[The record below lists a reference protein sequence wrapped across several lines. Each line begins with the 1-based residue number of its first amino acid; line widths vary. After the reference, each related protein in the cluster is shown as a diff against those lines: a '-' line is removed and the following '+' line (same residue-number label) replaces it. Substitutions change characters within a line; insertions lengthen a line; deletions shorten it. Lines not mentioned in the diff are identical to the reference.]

1 MVLAAQSDGMWER
14 DRPDH
19 DRLKCSTSLS
29 FCGTIRVVGIS
40 STKAVSKQVLGG
52 KNCFMIAVVDMSGD
66 SEADVVSN
74 VECPL
79 VVEFELLLVW
89 TLLVAR
95 GGKTWKVCRIL
106 ATLS

>member
-1 MVLAAQSDGMWER
+1 VVFAAKSEGMWER

-19 DRLKCSTSLS
+19 DRLKCNTSLS
-29 FCGTIRVVGIS
+29 FCGTIRVIGDS

-66 SEADVVSN
+66 SEAEVVSN

-79 VVEFELLLVW
+79 VVVEFELLLDW

-95 GGKTWKVCRIL
+95 GGKTWKV
-106 ATLS
+106 